1 MPAEEESR
9 TVLITGANG
18 VIGSAVCRAFS
29 HAGWK
34 TYGLVRSPTSLP
46 DLVREEIV
54 PVVGSAADPSAWMST
69 LPPTI
74 DVIVSCSED
83 INNYESHFNDV
94 LSMVTRISQECRPQR
109 GHNKTPPPPL
119 VIFSSGC
126 KDYGT
131 TLRHGDAALAP
142 HTEDSPLDPPAMLQ
156 RRTQCA
162 LSMFNHTADFDAVVT
177 RPTTVFGRSGSWY
190 AVVFQLAE
198 AAKAAGRSEL
208 TIHSTQNSILHG
220 THVDDVA
227 AAYLAIAEAPR
238 DIVAG
243 QVYNI
248 SAHRYETLEELAHV
262 VETSHNIKVVFSDPG
277 PADQDE
283 FGVNSVFNFP
293 QWVDSTK
300 IRRQLGWTDRKPLFH
315 VGYDVYRK
323 AFEQAQEDGSD
334 QYRRSN
340 GYVGLLRDERYHFGG
355 EDK

>member
-1 MPAEEESR
+1 MAAEEESK
-9 TVLITGANG
+9 TVLVTGANG

-34 TYGLVRSPTSLP
+34 TYGLLRSQTSLP
-46 DLVREEIV
+46 DLVREEII
-54 PVVGSAADPSAWMST
+54 PVVGSAADTSAWISR
-69 LPPTI
+69 LPAI

-83 INNYESHFNDV
+83 ISNYESHFNDV
-94 LSMVTRISQECRPQR
+94 LSMIMQISQLSREQR
-109 GHNKTPPPPL
+109 GHNKTRPL

-131 TLRHGDAALAP
+131 TLRHGDPALAP
-142 HTEDSPLDPPAMLQ
+142 HTEDSPLNSPAMLQ
-156 RRTQCA
+156 KRTQCS
-162 LSMFNHTADFDAVVT
+162 LSMFNHAVDFDAVVT

-190 AVVFQLAE
+190 AVIFQLAE
-198 AAKAAGRSEL
+198 AAEAAGQSEL
-208 TIHSTQNSILHG
+208 TIHSTPNSILHG

-227 AAYLAIAEAPR
+227 VAYLAIAEAPR
-238 DIVAG
+238 DTVAG

-248 SAHRYETLEELAHV
+248 SAHRYETLEEIARV
-262 VETSHNIKVVFSDPG
+262 VETNHNIKVVFSDPG
-277 PADQDE
+277 PADQHK

-323 AFEQAQEDGSD
+323 AFEQAKKDGSD
-334 QYRRSN
+334 QYWRNN
-340 GYVGLLRDERYHFGG
+340 GYVELLRDERYHFREG
-355 EDK
+355 K